1 MGALAPLLLEERV
14 LPGWMRLV
22 APVTPVAGPRPEVTC
37 AIGIPRQR
45 TLASPLLCLSRE
57 VEEGAEGRRERAAW
71 TPHVSFTARGYELL
85 TAGLGPVAP
94 GN

>member
-1 MGALAPLLLEERV
+1 MDPAVYPRPQLYHPQARGEAGDPSPAAPKSAV
-14 LPGWMRLV
+14 P
-22 APVTPVAGPRPEVTC
+22 PVAGDSEAGP
-37 AIGIPRQR
+37 
-45 TLASPLLCLSRE
+45 PLFPSRE

-94 GN
+94 GS